1 MHAGDEASSEELATL
16 EVELQGTAYR
26 PIRRIADGGMA
37 RVYEVEHRALR
48 RRLVM
53 KLSLEPERA
62 ELEDRLRLEAQTLAQ
77 LSHPNLLAVTDFGHT
92 ASGRAFVTAELL
104 HGRTLARELAERGP
118 MLPARAVAL
127 AKQALAGLAAAH
139 RAGVVHRD
147 IKLDNLFLCDA
158 SPGAEPSV
166 KVLDFG
172 IAKLLG
178 ERGER
183 QVAVDSLELPTAD
196 GTVLGTPGFLS
207 PEQVTNQPVDARA
220 DLYAMGVVV
229 YSLLTGRPPFAHD
242 DPLETVRAHAFE
254 LPPPPSRWV
263 SLPAQLEAVI
273 LRALAK
279 RPDERHADAET
290 MSQELQRAMDLS
302 STGAEPSRR
311 DLPPPR
317 GGAALEPPRTPP
329 PIESPPRPQRSRVQ
343 VGPESPSGDSARDP
357 RPAAESPK
365 GDSVELA
372 RLQHRARRMEYVAIV
387 VAALS
392 LVAIVVFSWALLARG

>member
-1 MHAGDEASSEELATL
+1 
-16 EVELQGTAYR
+16 
-26 PIRRIADGGMA
+26 MA
-37 RVYEVEHRALR
+37 RVFEVEHRALR

-118 MLPARAVAL
+118 MPAARVVAL

-147 IKLDNLFLCDA
+147 IKLENLFLCDA
-158 SPGAEPSV
+158 APGAEPSV

-178 ERGER
+178 ERE
-183 QVAVDSLELPTAD
+183 VAVDSLELPTAD
-196 GTVLGTPGFLS
+196 GTVLGTPAFLS

-229 YSLLTGRPPFAHD
+229 YTLLVGRPPFAHD

-254 LPPPPSRWV
+254 LPPPPSRWAA
-263 SLPAQLEAVI
+263 LPVELEAVI

-279 RPDERHADAET
+279 RPEERHPDAEA
-290 MSQELQRAMDLS
+290 MSAELQRAIERPSTGGATSPRDPHESAPLEAPREPVPFESPRGPRRTPARAGLS
-302 STGAEPSRR
+302 SPVGDT
-311 DLPPPR
+311 
-317 GGAALEPPRTPP
+317 
-329 PIESPPRPQRSRVQ
+329 SP
-343 VGPESPSGDSARDP
+343 GP
-357 RPAAESPK
+357 RPAGLSPK

-372 RLQHRARRMEYVAIV
+372 RLRERARRVELVAVV

-392 LVAIVVFSWALLARG
+392 LVAIAVFSWVLFARR

>member
-1 MHAGDEASSEELATL
+1 
-16 EVELQGTAYR
+16 
-26 PIRRIADGGMA
+26 MA
-37 RVYEVEHRALR
+37 RIYEVEHRGLR
-48 RRLVM
+48 RHLVM
-53 KLSLEPERA
+53 KLSLEPERV

-92 ASGRAFVTAELL
+92 AAGRAYVTSELL
-104 HGRTLARELAERGP
+104 RGRTLAAELAERGP
-118 MLPARAVAL
+118 MPPARAVAL
-127 AKQALAGLAAAH
+127 ARQALAGLGAAH

-147 IKLDNLFLCDA
+147 VKLENLFLCDGA
-158 SPGAEPSV
+158 RGAEPSV

-178 ERGER
+178 ERGDR

-229 YSLLTGRPPFAHD
+229 YTLLTGRPPFAYD

-263 SLPAQLEAVI
+263 ALPAALEAVI

-279 RPDERHADAET
+279 RPDERPADAEA
-290 MSQELQRAMDLS
+290 MSAELQRSIEPPAMAGGS
-302 STGAEPSRR
+302 GPRERAPAPGGASPAAPRGRARLEPT
-311 DLPPPR
+311 PPR
-317 GGAALEPPRTPP
+317 AGAGSEGVSPIGDSPVQTPVGVS
-329 PIESPPRPQRSRVQ
+329 PI
-343 VGPESPSGDSARDP
+343 GDSADRSGSH
-357 RPAAESPK
+357 E
-365 GDSVELA
+365 
-372 RLQHRARRMEYVAIV
+372 QARRWERIAIAVAV
-387 VAALS
+387 LS
-392 LVAIVVFSWALLARG
+392 LAAIAVFSWMLLGH